1 MLLSVRSATG
11 LTVKEKLGGE
21 REGVWYRKGERE
33 WEVPDSEREGE
44 GRVIY
49 VLRCYSFIQSQG
61 RTRSVRAEQQ
71 GNLM

>member
-1 MLLSVRSATG
+1 MLLSVLCAVG

-21 REGVWYRKGERE
+21 RERGVESESERDRE

-49 VLRCYSFIQSQG
+49 VLR
-61 RTRSVRAEQQ
+61 RSVAPA
-71 GNLM
+71 